1 MESRKL
7 KLQFDQ
13 SMKRLEHETRSKFLN
28 PDSEFFFFILD
39 GIEKLKH
46 SGFRFEP
53 KMDPHV
59 QILSFDEYKRK
70 DNLDL
75 FLKRVQKLHNIEID
89 VNDRNNYKIINKK
102 NFVLTLPTIDG
113 IDYYI
118 SIAYLNTLAPHKDK
132 FLNILLD
139 KNYSTYSDFEFT
151 VFD

>member
-13 SMKRLEHETRSKFLN
+13 PMKRLEHETRSKFLN

-59 QILSFDEYKRK
+59 QILSFDENKRK

-113 IDYYI
+113 VDYYI

-132 FLNILLD
+132 FLNVLLD